1 MRTESPEVAQP
12 AQPLQ
17 KQVIGEWQRIRPV
30 QPRQGGARDVPRRH
44 GSKRE
49 LSPGLWELSAYSRS
63 RDRRV
68 YKRFRGTA
76 YQADRALSKLVQ
88 QAREGEIGTGRQTLA
103 TFLQETWLPS
113 VTKVSKRGRPL
124 APTTA
129 ARYRKAVEYICSA
142 IGRVRLENLQ
152 SAHVERLRDKLLA
165 DLAPQTVGDVLRVL
179 SQALRKAQG
188 KELIRVN
195 WADGSVVDRPSADPR
210 PLAVITPEL
219 GQRILQAA
227 RDEDPWDSS
236 AHLGLGCTLRRE
248 EVLGLRWADV
258 DFGEGQLAVSRA
270 LTYAE
275 YPDGDQTADDS
286 FALWMSDHRL
296 HLGPPK
302 SKAGVRT
309 LDLPGT
315 VAEALLR
322 HRARQNERRQQL
334 GSAWTDL
341 DLVVDRGDGLPWEPS
356 EFSKRWARFARHHRL
371 SGKTRTGEVATVTF
385 HGLRHGAATLML
397 TGRLPDRVI
406 IDVMGHADTRI
417 LRRYQDVVPE
427 LRREAARTMDVLLR
441 GEGEEIGPG

>member
-1 MRTESPEVAQP
+1 
-12 AQPLQ
+12 
-17 KQVIGEWQRIRPV
+17 
-30 QPRQGGARDVPRRH
+30 VPRRQ
-44 GSKRE
+44 GNKRE
-49 LSPGLWELSAYSRS
+49 HSPGLWELSAYSRS

-103 TFLQETWLPS
+103 AYLQETWLPS

-152 SAHVERLRDKLLA
+152 AAHVERLRDRLIEN
-165 DLAPQTVGDVLRVL
+165 LAPQTVGDVLRVL

-188 KELIRVN
+188 KGLVRIN

-219 GQRILQAA
+219 GRRILQAA
-227 RDEDPWDSS
+227 RNEDPWD
-236 AHLGLGCTLRRE
+236 AAAYLGLGCTLRRE
-248 EVLGLRWADV
+248 EVLALRWADV
-258 DFGEGQLAVSRA
+258 DFGEGRLTVSRA

-275 YPDGDQTADDS
+275 NPEVEASPDEPS
-286 FALWMSDHRL
+286 LRWMWEHRL
-296 HLGPPK
+296 HLGLPK
-302 SKAGVRT
+302 SKAGCRT

-322 HRARQNERRQQL
+322 HKARQSERRQQL

-356 EFSKRWARFARHHRL
+356 EFSKRWGRFARHHRL
-371 SGKTRTGEVATVTF
+371 RGKTRTGEVATVTF

-397 TGRLPDRVI
+397 TGRLPDRVV

-441 GEGEEIGPG
+441 GEGEETGPK

>member
-1 MRTESPEVAQP
+1 
-12 AQPLQ
+12 
-17 KQVIGEWQRIRPV
+17 
-30 QPRQGGARDVPRRH
+30 VPRRH

-88 QAREGEIGTGRQTLA
+88 RAREGEIGTGRQTLA
-103 TFLQETWLPS
+103 TYLQETWLPS

-129 ARYRKAVEYICSA
+129 ARYRKAVEYICAA

-152 SAHVERLRDKLLA
+152 AAHIERLRDRLLA

-188 KELIRVN
+188 KGLVRVN
-195 WADGSVVDRPSADPR
+195 WADGSVVDRPSADPS

-227 RDEDPWDSS
+227 KGEEPWDAA

-248 EVLGLRWADV
+248 EVLALRWADV
-258 DFGEGQLAVSRA
+258 DFGEGRLTVSRA

-275 YPDGDQTADDS
+275 NSEVEASPDEPAS
-286 FALWMSDHRL
+286 RWMWEHRL

-302 SKAGVRT
+302 SKATCRT

-322 HRARQNERRQQL
+322 HKARQSERKQQL
-334 GSAWTDL
+334 GSARTDL

-356 EFSKRWARFARHHRL
+356 EFSKRWGRFARLHRL
-371 SGKTRTGEVATVTF
+371 RGKTRTGEVATVTF

-397 TGRLPDRVI
+397 TGRLPDRVVI
-406 IDVMGHADTRI
+406 ELMGHADTRI

-441 GEGEEIGPG
+441 GEGEKTGPR

>member
-1 MRTESPEVAQP
+1 MRTESPDVARP

-17 KQVIGEWQRIRPV
+17 KQVIGEWQPIRLS
-30 QPRQGGARDVPRRH
+30 QLRRGGASDVPRRQ
-44 GSKRE
+44 GNKRE
-49 LSPGLWELSAYSRS
+49 LSAGLWELSAYSRS

-103 TFLQETWLPS
+103 TYLKGTWLPS
-113 VTKVSKRGRPL
+113 ATKVSKRGRPL

-129 ARYRKAVEYICSA
+129 ARYRKAVEYICSV

-152 SAHVERLRDKLLA
+152 ATHVERLRDRLLA
-165 DLAPQTVGDVLRVL
+165 ELAPQTVGDVLRVL
-179 SQALRKAQG
+179 SQALRKAHG
-188 KELIRVN
+188 KGLVRVN
-195 WADGSVVDRPSADPR
+195 WADGSVIDRPSADPR

-219 GQRILQAA
+219 GQRILLAA
-227 RDEDPWDSS
+227 RDKDPWDAA

-248 EVLGLRWADV
+248 EVLALRWSDI
-258 DFGEGQLAVSRA
+258 DFAEEQLTVSRA

-275 YPDGDQTADDS
+275 CLELKEPPEDPV
-286 FALWMSDHRL
+286 LRWMSEHRL
-296 HLGPPK
+296 HLGRPK
-302 SKAGVRT
+302 SRAGCRT
-309 LDLPGT
+309 LDLPQT

-322 HRARQNERRQQL
+322 HKARQNERQQL
-334 GSAWTDL
+334 GAVWTDL

-356 EFSKRWARFARHHRL
+356 KFSKRWARFARDHGLR
-371 SGKTRTGEVATVTF
+371 GKTRTGDIATVTF

-397 TGRLPDRVI
+397 TARLPDRVV

-427 LRREAARTMDVLLR
+427 LRREAARTIDALLR
-441 GEGEEIGPG
+441 GEGEDAGPR